1 MSYLLQGVGTQRG
14 NSWGGKSQLVKGSQ
28 QSKAENKEDFDQK
41 DKIRKDLFMNT
52 TDPLA
57 DMLTRI
63 RNACKARHKKVDIP
77 SSKMKKRIAQLLLEH
92 NFISNFVEVEDNK
105 QNLLR
110 IFLKY
115 DHENK
120 SFISGL
126 RRISKPS
133 LRIYADKKQLDQVR
147 REVGFTILSTS
158 KGILTHHQAR
168 EAQVGGEVLFK
179 VW

>member
-1 MSYLLQGVGTQRG
+1 M
-14 NSWGGKSQLVKGSQ
+14 K
-28 QSKAENKEDFDQK
+28 
-41 DKIRKDLFMNT
+41 T

-63 RNACKARHKKVDIP
+63 RNALKAKHKKVDIP
-77 SSKMKKRIAQLLLEH
+77 SSKIKKRIAQLLLEH
-92 NFISNFVEVEDNK
+92 NFVSNLVEVEDNK

-115 DHENK
+115 DHENN

-133 LRIYADKKQLDQVR
+133 LRLYADLKELDQTK
-147 REVGFTILSTS
+147 REVGLTVLSTS
-158 KGILTHHQAR
+158 KGILTHDQAR
-168 EAQVGGEVLFK
+168 KAQVGGEVLLR

>member
-1 MSYLLQGVGTQRG
+1 M
-14 NSWGGKSQLVKGSQ
+14 KS
-28 QSKAENKEDFDQK
+28 
-41 DKIRKDLFMNT
+41 

-63 RNACKARHKKVDIP
+63 RNACRVKHKKVDVP
-77 SSKMKKRIAQLLLEH
+77 SSNIKKSIARLLLEH
-92 NFISNFVEVEDNK
+92 NFIQNLVEVEDNK

-115 DHENK
+115 DHQNR

-126 RRISKPS
+126 SRVSKPS
-133 LRIYADKKQLDQVR
+133 LRIYAAQKDLDR
-147 REVGFTILSTS
+147 MKREVGLTILSTS
-158 KGILTHHQAR
+158 KGILTNRQAS
-168 EAQVGGEVLFK
+168 EAKVGGEVLLR

>member
-1 MSYLLQGVGTQRG
+1 MKVS
-14 NSWGGKSQLVKGSQ
+14 
-28 QSKAENKEDFDQK
+28 
-41 DKIRKDLFMNT
+41 
-52 TDPLA
+52 DPIA

-63 RNACKARHKKVDIP
+63 RNACKAKHKKVDVP
-77 SSKMKKRIAQLLLEH
+77 SSAMKKRIAQLLLEH
-92 NFISNFVEVEDNK
+92 NFISNFVEVEDTR

-115 DHENK
+115 DHQNN

-133 LRIYADKKQLDQVR
+133 LRVYADKKQLDQMR
-147 REVGFTILSTS
+147 QEVGLTILSTS
-158 KGILTHHQAR
+158 KGILTHRQAK
-168 EAQVGGEVLFK
+168 EAGVGGEVLFK

>member
-1 MSYLLQGVGTQRG
+1 M
-14 NSWGGKSQLVKGSQ
+14 KS
-28 QSKAENKEDFDQK
+28 
-41 DKIRKDLFMNT
+41 

-57 DMLTRI
+57 DLLTRI
-63 RNACKARHKKVDIP
+63 RNACRAKHKKVDVP
-77 SSKMKKRIAQLLLEH
+77 SSKIKRNIARLLLEH
-92 NFISNFVEVEDNK
+92 NFVQNLVEVEDNK

-115 DHENK
+115 DYQNR
-120 SFISGL
+120 SFITGL

-133 LRIYADKKQLDQVR
+133 LRIYAGQKDLGRMK
-147 REVGFTILSTS
+147 REVGLTILSTS

-168 EAQVGGEVLFK
+168 EAQVGGEVLLK

>member
-1 MSYLLQGVGTQRG
+1 M
-14 NSWGGKSQLVKGSQ
+14 KS
-28 QSKAENKEDFDQK
+28 
-41 DKIRKDLFMNT
+41 

-63 RNACKARHKKVDIP
+63 RNACRVKHKKVDVP
-77 SSKMKKRIAQLLLEH
+77 SSNIKRSIARLLLEH
-92 NFISNFVEVEDNK
+92 NYIQNLVEVEDNK

-115 DHENK
+115 DHQNR

-126 RRISKPS
+126 SRVSKPS
-133 LRIYADKKQLDQVR
+133 LRIYASQKDLDR
-147 REVGFTILSTS
+147 MKREVGLTILSTS
-158 KGILTHHQAR
+158 KGILTHRQAG
-168 EAQVGGEVLFK
+168 EAKVGGEVLLR

>member
-1 MSYLLQGVGTQRG
+1 M
-14 NSWGGKSQLVKGSQ
+14 K
-28 QSKAENKEDFDQK
+28 
-41 DKIRKDLFMNT
+41 T

-63 RNACKARHKKVDIP
+63 RNAHKAKHKKVDIP
-77 SSKMKKRIAQLLLEH
+77 SSRMKKRIAQVLLE
-92 NFISNFVEVEDNK
+92 NNYIGNLVEVEDTK

-115 DHENK
+115 DHQNN

-126 RRISKPS
+126 RRVSKPS
-133 LRIYADKKQLDQVR
+133 LRIYADLKELDQMK
-147 REVGFTILSTS
+147 REVGLSILSTS
-158 KGILTHHQAR
+158 KGILTQHQAK
-168 EAQVGGEVLFK
+168 EARVGGEVLLR

>member
-1 MSYLLQGVGTQRG
+1 M
-14 NSWGGKSQLVKGSQ
+14 K
-28 QSKAENKEDFDQK
+28 
-41 DKIRKDLFMNT
+41 T

-63 RNACKARHKKVDIP
+63 RNACKAKHKQVDVP
-77 SSKMKKRIAQLLLEH
+77 SSVMKKRIAQLLLEH

-115 DHENK
+115 DHQNN
-120 SFISGL
+120 SFISGF

-133 LRIYADKKQLDQVR
+133 LRIYADKKQLDQMR
-147 REVGFTILSTS
+147 REVGLTILSTS
-158 KGILTHHQAR
+158 KGILTHLQAK
-168 EAQVGGEVLFK
+168 EAQAGGEVLFK

>member
-1 MSYLLQGVGTQRG
+1 M
-14 NSWGGKSQLVKGSQ
+14 K
-28 QSKAENKEDFDQK
+28 
-41 DKIRKDLFMNT
+41 T

-63 RNACKARHKKVDIP
+63 RNACKAKHKKVDVP
-77 SSKMKKRIAQLLLEH
+77 SSVMKKRIAQLLLEH

-115 DHENK
+115 DHENN

-126 RRISKPS
+126 RRVSKPS
-133 LRIYADKKQLDQVR
+133 LRIYADKKLTSQMK
-147 REVGFTILSTS
+147 REVGLSIISTS
-158 KGILTHHQAR
+158 KGILTHHQAE

-179 VW
+179 IW

>member
-1 MSYLLQGVGTQRG
+1 M
-14 NSWGGKSQLVKGSQ
+14 K
-28 QSKAENKEDFDQK
+28 
-41 DKIRKDLFMNT
+41 T

-63 RNACKARHKKVDIP
+63 RNSLKAKHKKVDVP
-77 SSKMKKRIAQLLLEH
+77 SSGMKKRIAQLLLEH

-115 DHENK
+115 DHQNN

-126 RRISKPS
+126 CRISKPS
-133 LRIYADKKQLDQVR
+133 LRIYANKKQLDQMR
-147 REVGFTILSTS
+147 REVGLTVLSTS
-158 KGILTHHQAR
+158 KGILTHHQAK

>member
-1 MSYLLQGVGTQRG
+1 M
-14 NSWGGKSQLVKGSQ
+14 KS
-28 QSKAENKEDFDQK
+28 
-41 DKIRKDLFMNT
+41 

-57 DMLTRI
+57 DLLTRI
-63 RNACKARHKKVDIP
+63 RNAQKAKHKKVDIP

-92 NFISNFVEVEDNK
+92 NFISNLVEVEDNK

-115 DHENK
+115 DHQNK

-126 RRISKPS
+126 RRVSKPS
-133 LRIYADKKQLDQVR
+133 LRIYVDLKKLDEMK
-147 REVGFTILSTS
+147 REVGLTVLSTS
-158 KGILTHHQAR
+158 KGILTHHQAK
-168 EAQVGGEVLFK
+168 EAQVGGEVLLK